1 MRREEHAARVREF
14 YEPRLAEH
22 GDDHNVVSYRTRESQ
37 EGRFAIVAD
46 VGNLTEA
53 SVLEVGCG
61 VGHLYD
67 WLTGNGYRG
76 DYLGIDLQ
84 DEMIARA
91 RKRHPSVRF
100 EVADFLAEPG
110 RFEAD
115 YVLACGIFHLADRE
129 LYEATI
135 EVLYDSC
142 GIAAAFTSYSTWCP
156 EDKKDASFFADPL
169 KTVEFCRDLT
179 PHLILRHEY
188 IPHDFSIYM
197 YRVR

>member
-76 DYLGIDLQ
+76 D
-84 DEMIARA
+84 
-91 RKRHPSVRF
+91 
-100 EVADFLAEPG
+100 
-110 RFEAD
+110 
-115 YVLACGIFHLADRE
+115 
-129 LYEATI
+129 
-135 EVLYDSC
+135 
-142 GIAAAFTSYSTWCP
+142 
-156 EDKKDASFFADPL
+156 
-169 KTVEFCRDLT
+169 
-179 PHLILRHEY
+179 
-188 IPHDFSIYM
+188 
-197 YRVR
+197 